1 MAASRYLHSQGW
13 DFMLN
18 SSFQAGLWSCLG
30 LHKTWV
36 CCGLHYELPCAAVL
50 YSGDTVFLSL
60 TTPVSYTFFAS
71 SPTEPC
77 KGELYYIFSV
87 KDRVFCTLWFSAL
100 WSVVSLCDNR
110 CQLQTEILWWW
121 GLREKQSKW
130 FRRTAEFGNHNRC
143 WFLQWSV
150 QNEEGCFGSCRLW
163 QIGLPLWGL

>member
-1 MAASRYLHSQGW
+1 MKANECCPDIPQCGDFPIECGQPTRGYTLKIISPSISQQLMAASRYLRSQGW

-60 TTPVSYTFFAS
+60 TTPVSYTFSTS

-77 KGELYYIFSV
+77 KGELCYVCSV
-87 KDRVFCTLWFSAL
+87 KDRVFCTL
-100 WSVVSLCDNR
+100 
-110 CQLQTEILWWW
+110 
-121 GLREKQSKW
+121 
-130 FRRTAEFGNHNRC
+130 
-143 WFLQWSV
+143 
-150 QNEEGCFGSCRLW
+150 
-163 QIGLPLWGL
+163 